1 MQQDTRRLTV
11 AYEHLR
17 CAYDEVTLAMGQ
29 SERSIAEAAVGRALT
44 HLDLVWRRLEHER
57 QTAGRTAAS
66 IEVERAYTSSRMAWQ
81 GVHDILNRWPRQ
93 HSQSLDEVRSDI
105 LAAMDATS
113 RICSPTTNSATPA
126 EPPLAEQLE
135 AKP

>member
-1 MQQDTRRLTV
+1 MMQQDTRRLTV

-57 QTAGRTAAS
+57 QKLGRTATAV
-66 IEVERAYTSSRMAWQ
+66 EVERAYNSSRMAWQ
-81 GVHDILNRWPRQ
+81 GVHDLMNRWPRQ
-93 HSQSLDEVRSDI
+93 HTQLLDEVRNDI
-105 LAAMDATS
+105 LEALDSTS
-113 RICSPTTNSATPA
+113 RICNPTSSGPTPA
-126 EPPLAEQLE
+126 EPAISEQLE
-135 AKP
+135 SR